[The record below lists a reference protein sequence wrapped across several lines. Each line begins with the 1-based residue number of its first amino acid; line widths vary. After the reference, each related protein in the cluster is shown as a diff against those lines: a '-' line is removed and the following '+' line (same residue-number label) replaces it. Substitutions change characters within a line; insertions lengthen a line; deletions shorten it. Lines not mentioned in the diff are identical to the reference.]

1 MLDQRLHPSRS
12 RTVPIAQEMTHAQPW
27 QQQHKQQYGRPA
39 NPAHKPPYQRN
50 HSNGINN
57 KIKNLA
63 DTSTA

>member
-1 MLDQRLHPSRS
+1 
-12 RTVPIAQEMTHAQPW
+12 MTHAQPW
-27 QQQHKQQYGRPA
+27 QQQHKQQHGRPA

-63 DTSTA
+63 ATSKA